1 MTHQDMINRCTIWRS
16 RRASHLEFKTAD
28 EAQAFTDG
36 YDAFYNG
43 AHQPA
48 EEQNA
53 SGWLYAEKCFERR
66 AEARRELAQDRAE
79 RDY

>member
-16 RRASHLEFKTAD
+16 RRASHLEFKTAY

-43 AHQPA
+43 VRQPA
-48 EEQNA
+48 A
-53 SGWLYAEKCFERR
+53 VCSSAGWLYAEKCFERR

-79 RDY
+79 RDQ